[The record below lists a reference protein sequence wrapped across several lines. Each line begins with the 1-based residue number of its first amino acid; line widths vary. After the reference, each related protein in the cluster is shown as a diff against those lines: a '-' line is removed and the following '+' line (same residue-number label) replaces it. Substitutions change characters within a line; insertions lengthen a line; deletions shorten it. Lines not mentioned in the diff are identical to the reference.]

1 MKNTFKLF
9 GIIAIVAVIGFSMAG
24 CDNGTTPTPTGFTVT
39 FNSAGGSAVASQTD
53 IASGGFATAPANPT
67 RAFPGAGL
75 WAHPLPT
82 ATTYTF
88 THWSSPGQTT
98 AFSFADTPITA
109 NITLTAQWT
118 APATPIAGTVN
129 NIAAAVAHVAENP
142 GTFTLLVGAPVTH
155 DAAWTLGENVH
166 LTVAGT
172 GGRQTITR
180 TGNGNLFTVNLA
192 NRSLTLGDNI
202 TLVGHAGNTLALINV
217 GTAGTLYMNA
227 GAWITG
233 NTISA
238 ANQGGGVSVIGAGA
252 TFTMNG
258 GEIFGNTATGGTTG
272 GGVRVGNGASF
283 VMHPGAVIRNNTTA
297 GSNAGGGV
305 LLVDAGSTFTM
316 LGGEIRGN
324 VATGTTNAAGGV
336 RVGNGAFR
344 VVNGVIYGTGAGAN
358 ANDGN
363 TFNALLVNDG
373 TAQYGTFVGE
383 TWTPN
388 PNPGSGTLA
397 NDNTT
402 IRVVNGESL

>member
-9 GIIAIVAVIGFSMAG
+9 GIIAVIVVIGLSFASCG
-24 CDNGTTPTPTGFTVT
+24 DNGGGGG
-39 FNSAGGSAVASQTD
+39 GGSV
-53 IASGGFATAPANPT
+53 GE
-67 RAFPGAGL
+67 L
-75 WAHPLPT
+75 L
-82 ATTYTF
+82 
-88 THWSSPGQTT
+88 
-98 AFSFADTPITA
+98 ADGVIVD
-109 NITLTAQWT
+109 LDLE
-118 APATPIAGTVN
+118 GTNLV
-129 NIAAAVAHVAENP
+129 AAAVAHANSNP
-142 GTFTLLVGAPVTH
+142 GDGPFVLRLRSNLIV
-155 DAAWTLGENVH
+155 DAAATIGEGVH
-166 LTVAGT
+166 LTVEGT

-180 TGNGNLFTVNLA
+180 TGNGNLFTVNGA

-202 TLVGHAGNTLALINV
+202 TLAGTADNNVALINV
-217 GTAGTLYMNA
+217 GTAGTLTMNA

-233 NTISA
+233 NTPGA

-283 VMHPGAVIRNNTTA
+283 VMHAGAVIRNNTTA
-297 GSNAGGGV
+297 GSNSAGGV

-336 RVGNGAFR
+336 RVGNGAFQ
-344 VVNGVIYGTGAGAN
+344 VANGVIYGGTGAN
-358 ANDGN
+358 ANTGTTN
-363 TFNALLVNDG
+363 HALLVDGG
-373 TAQYGTFVGE
+373 TAQYGTFVDD

-388 PNPGSGTLA
+388 PGAGSGTLA

-402 IRVVNGESL
+402 IRVVNGVSLP